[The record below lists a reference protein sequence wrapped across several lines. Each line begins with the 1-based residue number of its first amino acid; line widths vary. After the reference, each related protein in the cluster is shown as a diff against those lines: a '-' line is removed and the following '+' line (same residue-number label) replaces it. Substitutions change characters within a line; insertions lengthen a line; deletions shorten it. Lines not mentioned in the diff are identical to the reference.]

1 MDSYYYLNE
10 NKEPQGPH
18 TLDELRALLETGR
31 LQPETRAARRGAAHW
46 GTLAEL
52 LAAPAEPAAAALP
65 PAPPAPQAGTCPGCA
80 CELTAPGGI
89 LPARC
94 PSCGYRFRAVNI
106 HDLWQNFVL
115 ALRKTFVLRGRA
127 PRIEYW
133 SFILFSTIITTIL
146 MTIMQVVMVALLPAE
161 AVTALESPETAEQL
175 DSLPS
180 AAIVAMAVMGIVY
193 TLVNLAVT
201 IPQLTVMVR
210 RMHDVGRSGK
220 RLLLY
225 MLMVFVCV
233 AGAFTLAANHDNET
247 AGAILIIGVLIPAI
261 CLLALGIFFFVLTVL
276 DSHRGPNKYGPSPKY
291 PLA

>member
-31 LQPETRAARRGAAHW
+31 LQPETRAARRGSAHW

-52 LAAPAEPAAAALP
+52 LAAPATVTLP
-65 PAPPAPQAGTCPGCA
+65 PAPPAPQAGSCPGCA
-80 CELTAPGGI
+80 CELTASSGI

-133 SFILFSTIITTIL
+133 SFILFSTIITTML
-146 MTIMQVVMVALLPAE
+146 MTIMQVVMVAMLPAE

-180 AAIVAMAVMGIVY
+180 AAIVAMFVMGGVY
-193 TLVNLAVT
+193 TLVNLAVA

-220 RLLLY
+220 WLLLY
-225 MLMVFVCV
+225 MLMLIACIVGTFM
-233 AGAFTLAANHDNET
+233 LAANHDNET

>member
-31 LQPETRAARRGAAHW
+31 LQPETRAARRGSAHW

-52 LAAPAEPAAAALP
+52 LAAPATVTLP
-65 PAPPAPQAGTCPGCA
+65 PAPPAPQAGSCPGCA
-80 CELTAPGGI
+80 CELTAPSGI

-133 SFILFSTIITTIL
+133 SFILFSTIITTML
-146 MTIMQVVMVALLPAE
+146 MTIMQVVMVAMLPAE

-180 AAIVAMAVMGIVY
+180 AAIVAMFVMGGVY
-193 TLVNLAVT
+193 TLVNLAVA

-220 RLLLY
+220 WLLLY
-225 MLMVFVCV
+225 MLMLIACIVSTFM
-233 AGAFTLAANHDNET
+233 LAANHDNET

>member
-31 LQPETRAARRGAAHW
+31 LQPETRAARRGSAHW

-52 LAAPAEPAAAALP
+52 LAAPDTVTLP
-65 PAPPAPQAGTCPGCA
+65 PAPPAPQAGSCPGCA
-80 CELTAPGGI
+80 CELTAPSGI

-133 SFILFSTIITTIL
+133 SFILFSTIITTML
-146 MTIMQVVMVALLPAE
+146 MTIMQVVMVAMLPAE

-180 AAIVAMAVMGIVY
+180 AAIVAMFVMGGVY
-193 TLVNLAVT
+193 TLVNLAVA

-220 RLLLY
+220 WLLLY
-225 MLMVFVCV
+225 MLMLIACIVSTFM
-233 AGAFTLAANHDNET
+233 LAANHDNET